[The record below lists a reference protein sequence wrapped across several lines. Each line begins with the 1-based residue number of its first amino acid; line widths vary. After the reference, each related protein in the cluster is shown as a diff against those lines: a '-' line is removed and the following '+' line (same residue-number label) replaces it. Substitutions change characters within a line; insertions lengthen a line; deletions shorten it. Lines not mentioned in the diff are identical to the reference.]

1 MTPDEI
7 RQLVREEVRAEHRRI
22 AEESLLMMQMSDAAG
37 TDEFTATRM
46 LLNELVPAFNRD
58 TLDGP

>member
-37 TDEFTATRM
+37 TSEFTATRM